1 MQKILI
7 AEDEVSIAR
16 LLELELKREGFAAD
30 IFHDGQSALQAAL
43 QGEYDLLLL
52 DIMMPKLDGVAVLTR
67 VREESQVPVIML
79 TAKGALEDK
88 VQALGLGAD
97 DYIVKPFA
105 MAEVTA
111 RVRSALRRA
120 AAPVVQP
127 VNKLTNGRLQLDKE
141 TYTVSVDGNPVELTK
156 KEYELVAFFMEHP
169 GKVCTRQEIIKE
181 VWGFD
186 YIGDT
191 NLIDVY
197 IRYLRSKID
206 NVYDT
211 CFFKTVRGFGYVMEE
226 QNVPEE

>member
-1 MQKILI
+1 MQRILI

-16 LLELELKREGFAAD
+16 LLELELGREGFEAD
-30 IFHDGQSALQAAL
+30 IFHDGKSALEAARTGAY
-43 QGEYDLLLL
+43 QLLLL
-52 DIMMPKLDGVAVLTR
+52 DIMMPEMDGTKVLAEIR
-67 VREESQVPVIML
+67 KESDVPIIML

-88 VQALGLGAD
+88 VGALGLGAD

-111 RVRSALRRA
+111 RVRAALRRA
-120 AAPVVQP
+120 VSAPKED
-127 VNKLTNGRLQLDKE
+127 KLKNGALTLDK
-141 TYTVSVDGNPVELTK
+141 TTCTACYGDTPLELTK
-156 KEYELVAFFMEHP
+156 KELELLIYFLEHK
-169 GKVCTRQEIIKE
+169 GRVCSRGEIIKD

-206 NVYDT
+206 NVFGT
-211 CFFKTVRGFGYVMEE
+211 CYFKTVRGFGYIMEE
-226 QNVPEE
+226 SDDGK

>member
-7 AEDEVSIAR
+7 AEDEAAIAR

-30 IFHDGQSALQAAL
+30 IFHDGASALQAAL
-43 QGEYDLLLL
+43 THTYDLLLL
-52 DIMMPKLDGVAVLTR
+52 DIMMPVKDGLEVLEQ
-67 VREESQVPVIML
+67 VRQQSDVPILML

-88 VQALGLGAD
+88 VSALGLGAD

-120 AAPVVQP
+120 KRPAAAPAT
-127 VNKLTNGRLQLDKE
+127 KLINGALVLDKE
-141 TYTVSVDGNPVELTK
+141 TCTVCYNGTPVELTK
-156 KEYELVAFFMEHP
+156 KEFELVAYFMEHM
-169 GKVCTRQEIIKE
+169 GKVCSRQEIIKE

-206 NVYDT
+206 NVYGT
-211 CFFKTVRGFGYVMEE
+211 CYFKTVRGFGYIMEE
-226 QNVPEE
+226 QRAEK

>member
-30 IFHDGQSALQAAL
+30 IFHDGKSALQAAL
-43 QGEYDLLLL
+43 GGGYDLLLL
-52 DIMMPKLDGVAVLTR
+52 DIMMPETDGVEVLR
-67 VREESQVPVIML
+67 QVREQGDTPVIML

-88 VQALGLGAD
+88 VTALGLGAD

-120 AAPVVQP
+120 ASPAVSPAKQL
-127 VNKLTNGRLQLDKE
+127 KNGLLVLDKE
-141 TYTVSVDGNPVELTK
+141 NYTVSYDGKVLELTK
-156 KEYELVAFFMEHP
+156 KEYELVAYFMEHI
-169 GKVCTRQEIIKE
+169 GKVCSRQEIIKE

-206 NVYDT
+206 NVFDT

-226 QNVPEE
+226 QDIAEK

>member
-1 MQKILI
+1 M
-7 AEDEVSIAR
+7 
-16 LLELELKREGFAAD
+16 
-30 IFHDGQSALQAAL
+30 
-43 QGEYDLLLL
+43 LLL
-52 DIMMPKLDGVAVLTR
+52 DIMMPKMDGVEVLTK
-67 VREESQVPVIML
+67 VREQSRIPVIML

-88 VQALGLGAD
+88 VMALGLGAD

-120 AAPVVQP
+120 TPASLISQTIA
-127 VNKLTNGRLQLDKE
+127 NGKLTVDKE
-141 TYTVSVDGNPVELTK
+141 TYTVSYDGAPLELTK
-156 KEYELVAFFMEHP
+156 KEYELVVYFMEHL
-169 GKVCTRQEIIKE
+169 GKVCSRQEIIKD

-226 QNVPEE
+226 QNVAQE

>member
-7 AEDEVSIAR
+7 AEDEVAIAR
-16 LLELELKREGFAAD
+16 LLELELRREGFEAD
-30 IFHDGQSALQAAL
+30 IFHDGERALQAAL
-43 QGEYDLLLL
+43 VGDYQLLLL
-52 DIMMPKLDGVAVLTR
+52 DIMMPGMDGIEVLRR
-67 VREESQVPVIML
+67 VREQGEVPIIML

-88 VQALGLGAD
+88 VDALGLGAD

-111 RVRSALRRA
+111 RIRSALRRA
-120 AAPVVQP
+120 PRQEEAILRNGPLVL
-127 VNKLTNGRLQLDKE
+127 NKDTCSAR
-141 TYTVSVDGNPVELTK
+141 YDGKAIELTK
-156 KEYELVAFFMEHP
+156 KEFELVAYFLENQD
-169 GKVCTRQEIIKE
+169 KVCSRSDIIRE

-206 NVYDT
+206 NVFGT
-211 CFFKTVRGFGYVMEE
+211 CYFKTVRGFGYIMEA
-226 QNVPEE
+226 QYAEE